1 MAKTSVLCVA
11 LTPLERKIWDMLA
24 ASQNIGPSTLAR
36 QVIEH
41 SIMQAKLDGESQYE
55 LKQILGIATG
65 VPTKK
70 GKDKGKRIELLLS
83 ADDIERLKDW
93 QLVFKEPRISRV
105 VLKIL
110 KIALQKPPVFSADE
124 LQVMQK
130 AMSEMSRYGSNLNQ
144 LVRLLNMLAQEP
156 GRAVIQ
162 FDPAELIKILE
173 DMERK
178 NREFRQ
184 RARKILLTAV
194 NAGKKLT
201 R

>member
-1 MAKTSVLCVA
+1 MAKTPVLCVA
-11 LTPLERKIWDMLA
+11 LTPLEREIWDMLA

-41 SIMQAKLDGESQYE
+41 TIMQAKLDGESQYE
-55 LKQILGIATG
+55 LKQILGATG

-83 ADDIERLKDW
+83 AEDIKRLKDW
-93 QLVFKEPRISRV
+93 QLAFKEPRISRV

-110 KIALQKPPVFSADE
+110 KIALHNPPVFSADE
-124 LQVMQK
+124 LAAMQK

-144 LVRLLNMLAQEP
+144 FVRLLNMLAQEP
-156 GRAVIQ
+156 GKAIQ
-162 FDPAELIKILE
+162 FDPAELIKKLE
-173 DMERK
+173 DMEQK

-184 RARKILLTAV
+184 RARKILLAAV
-194 NAGKKLT
+194 NAVK
-201 R
+201 

>member
-1 MAKTSVLCVA
+1 
-11 LTPLERKIWDMLA
+11 MLA

-41 SIMQAKLDGESQYE
+41 TIMQAKLDGESQYE
-55 LKQILGIATG
+55 LKQILGVATG

-93 QLVFKEPRISRV
+93 QLVFKEQRISRV

-124 LQVMQK
+124 LATMQQ
-130 AMSEMSRYGSNLNQ
+130 AMSEMSRFGSNLNQ
-144 LVRLLNMLAQEP
+144 FVRLLNMLAQEP
-156 GRAVIQ
+156 GKAIQ
-162 FDPAELIKILE
+162 FDPAELIKKLE
-173 DMERK
+173 DMEQK

-184 RARKILLTAV
+184 RARKILLAAV
-194 NAGKKLT
+194 NAVK
-201 R
+201 